1 MRITNSITTQGALR
15 MLLTNQRQ
23 INAASERVSTGL
35 RFTRASEDPS
45 AAAQVMRAS
54 TSLRAIE
61 QYRRNVGAARTRLDT
76 EETVLDQLS
85 NTLMRARELGIAQAS
100 GTASAETRRM
110 AQAEVDQLLG
120 HAVSLANTRVNGG
133 HLFGGERPD
142 VAPFTIVTGGATY
155 DFGTA
160 SPTGV
165 MQVEV
170 ADGQMIGTGHDG
182 TAVFGSQAAGPLAAL
197 RQLAQALH
205 ADDPAAISAANAVLE
220 QEFDAVQGLIGE
232 VGAWTGQLQVTE
244 ANLDA
249 LETTLT
255 AFKADVSEVEFEE
268 AVTELVA
275 RQTAYQAAML
285 ATSKV
290 MGMNLTDYLR

>member
-45 AAAQVMRAS
+45 AAAQVMGAS
-54 TSLRAIE
+54 TSLRAID

-76 EETVLDQLS
+76 EESVLDQLS
-85 NTLMRARELGIAQAS
+85 TTLIRARELGIAQAS

-110 AQAEVDQLLG
+110 VQAEVDQLLG
-120 HAVSLANTRVNGG
+120 FAVSLANTRVAGG

-142 VAPFTIVTGGATY
+142 VAPFGVVTGGPTY
-155 DFGTA
+155 DFTTA
-160 SPTGV
+160 GPTGV

-170 ADGQMIGTGHDG
+170 AEGQLIGTGHDG
-182 TAVFGSQAAGPLAAL
+182 TAVFGTAAAGPLAAL
-197 RQLAQALH
+197 RQLSQALH
-205 ADDPAAISAANAVLE
+205 ANDPAAIGAANATLE
-220 QEFDAVQGLIGE
+220 QVFDDVQGLIGE

-268 AVTELVA
+268 AVSELVS